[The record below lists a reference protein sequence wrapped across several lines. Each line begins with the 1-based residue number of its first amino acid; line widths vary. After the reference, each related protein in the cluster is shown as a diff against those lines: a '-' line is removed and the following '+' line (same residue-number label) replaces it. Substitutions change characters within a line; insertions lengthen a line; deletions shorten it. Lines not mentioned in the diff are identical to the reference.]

1 MRFTHI
7 AGMMSFSVVPGEWI
21 GRNLNAAVYESKLPT
36 VTCKCIQKPSA
47 GIIPTTVIATILAF
61 LV

>member
-7 AGMMSFSVVPGEWI
+7 AGVMSFTVVPGEWV

-47 GIIPTTVIATILAF
+47 GITPTTVTATILAF